1 VSGVTNAPAD
11 LLSLRATVQRLTGIG
26 DPNSLG
32 IVGDGL
38 HEHTGGYHEGRDV
51 LSAIG
56 RYHPGAPAGSL
67 NEDYS
72 VRLSR
77 DRAGLTNNASA
88 MDIGFDWPKGGN
100 AAWLRFNNL
109 LVAHLHGNEPSLAAI
124 RATNYSPD
132 GRTRLRTDRENGWAT
147 ENSTDTVDV
156 HTHLEWY
163 RDTEGRRQA
172 SFNRLAQLIQ
182 AAITNMPAPLGGGDR
197 MIVMAHERGS
207 NIDWIGDGVFR
218 YRCPDANHR
227 ANALVMMGLQGNPN
241 PTSVEFNPGTLD
253 ALGPVVVSAET
264 GVPATTV
271 TLTDAD
277 RTAIAAAVA
286 AQLNG
291 KLDAVLARLPQT

>member
-1 VSGVTNAPAD
+1 VTNPPAD
-11 LLSLRATVQRLTGIG
+11 LLDFRAVVQRLTGIR
-26 DPNSLG
+26 DPADVG
-32 IVGDGL
+32 IVGDGI
-38 HEHTGGYHEGRDV
+38 HMHTGGYHEGRDV
-51 LSAIG
+51 LISIG

-77 DRAGLTNNASA
+77 DRAGLSNDASA
-88 MDIGFDWPKGGN
+88 MDIGAEWPNGGQ

-109 LVAHLHGNEPSLAAI
+109 LVAHLHANGPYLAAI

-132 GRTRLRTDRENGWAT
+132 GSTRLRTDRENGWAT
-147 ENSTDTVDV
+147 EDSTDSVDV

-172 SFNRLAQLIQ
+172 SFNRLAQLMQ
-182 AAITNMPAPLGGGDR
+182 AAILNMPAPMGGDR
-197 MIVMAHERGS
+197 VIVMAHERGS

-227 ANALVMMGLQGNPN
+227 ANALVMMELQGNPN
-241 PTSVEFNPGTLD
+241 PTSVEFMPGTLD

-264 GVPATTV
+264 GVPTTV
-271 TLTDAD
+271 VAALSDAD
-277 RTAIAAAVA
+277 RNAIAAAVA

-291 KLDAVLARLPQT
+291 KLDEVLARLPQS